1 MQKQGKDYTCE
12 RERALAEGIKEVAS
26 ELRLIDAAD
35 FVAFIRTEQFA
46 NIGNLVSSSTEL
58 YFKPDTIKFG
68 LSGDI
73 DLQWGGTPSISLD
86 MEFHHMR
93 VNVYFRLL
101 LEALHA
107 GIEIDYITFDEGSAD
122 PDENTQ
128 RLVEAIAN
136 ARLAPIAQWP
146 RVETSTAAPPI
157 SLRRRLHDRDRRGVR
172 SRPRA
177 SLGQDCA
184 PRNCTSRNSGH
195 RRGLHATLQR
205 RLAAQPLAGG
215 APGGDRRQHRQRQ
228 HARLQGAGRPAVRDG
243 AGAGAPGD
251 GGDPARTYA
260 PAVRRERP
268 ATECARRS
276 PGRSPTPATTSA
288 SSRS

>member
-1 MQKQGKDYTCE
+1 MQKQGKNYTRD
-12 RERALAEGIKEVAS
+12 REKALAEGIKEVAS

-73 DLQWGGTPSISLD
+73 NLQWGAPLSVSLD
-86 MEFHHMR
+86 MEFHYMR

-128 RLVEAIAN
+128 RLVRAIAK
-136 ARLAPIAQWP
+136 ARI
-146 RVETSTAAPPI
+146 
-157 SLRRRLHDRDRRGVR
+157 
-172 SRPRA
+172 
-177 SLGQDCA
+177 
-184 PRNCTSRNSGH
+184 
-195 RRGLHATLQR
+195 
-205 RLAAQPLAGG
+205 
-215 APGGDRRQHRQRQ
+215 
-228 HARLQGAGRPAVRDG
+228 
-243 AGAGAPGD
+243 
-251 GGDPARTYA
+251 A
-260 PAVRRERP
+260 PAHAHRGDAVTGGT
-268 ATECARRS
+268 A
-276 PGRSPTPATTSA
+276 
-288 SSRS
+288 